1 MLARYT
7 DQGSRNCTALVLE
20 RGRKWM
26 HVALVEA
33 DGYRKAKLPLTEE
46 RYMKPLELTRKTRA
60 AINRIAKRTTNRK
73 LRKQVLAALQEGA
86 A

>member
-1 MLARYT
+1 MLTRYT
-7 DQGSRNCTALVLE
+7 DQKHCTRTAIVLD

-46 RYMKPLELTRKTRA
+46 RYMAELPLSRKTRA
-60 AINRIAKRTTNRK
+60 AIRRIAKRTTNRT
-73 LRKQVLAALQEGA
+73 LRNRVLEVTKEL
-86 A
+86 